1 MRAIYA
7 RLRKRRRFM
16 PHINKIRPNTK
27 LEIIKLAAHLF
38 IEEGYS
44 KTTFARVARELDLS
58 TGNITFYFP
67 SKDHLL
73 AVLVD
78 ELFEFQKWLM
88 EYEAKEGASSL
99 LSYCLELT
107 SIAAACEDDDVAKDF
122 FASSYKS
129 PLILDLIRENDTE
142 KTKSVFSPFRP
153 EWTDDDWR
161 ATENI
166 VSGIEYATIM
176 TSESDTP
183 LDKQVEKALDSIMLL
198 YGVPEDL
205 RRQKIEK
212 VLAMD
217 YRSIGQRILKGFKEY
232 IDKVNEENLKQ
243 ANREKMKAKA
253 KK

>member
-1 MRAIYA
+1 MA
-7 RLRKRRRFM
+7 
-16 PHINKIRPNTK
+16 HINKIRPNTR

-73 AVLVD
+73 AVLVEEMFD
-78 ELFEFQKWLM
+78 FQTWLM

-107 SIAAACEDDDVAKDF
+107 SIAAACEDDEITRDF

-142 KTKSVFSPFRP
+142 KTKRVFAEYRP
-153 EWTDDDWR
+153 DWTDEDWR
-161 ATENI
+161 STENI

-176 TSESDTP
+176 TSEQDTP
-183 LDKQVEKALDSIMLL
+183 LDKQVEKALDSIIML
-198 YGVPEDL
+198 YGVPEEL
-205 RRQKIEK
+205 RRAKIAK

-217 YRSIGQRILKGFKEY
+217 YRNIGQRILKGFKEY
-232 IDKVNEENLKQ
+232 IDKVNEENLKA
-243 ANREKMKAKA
+243 ANKEKKKKAA
-253 KK
+253 EKKTR

>member
-1 MRAIYA
+1 MA
-7 RLRKRRRFM
+7 
-16 PHINKIRPNTK
+16 HINKMRPNTK

-73 AVLVD
+73 AVLVEEMFD
-78 ELFEFQKWLM
+78 FQTWLM

-107 SIAAACEDDDVAKDF
+107 SIAAACEDDEVTKDF
-122 FASSYKS
+122 FSSAYS
-129 PLILDLIRENDTE
+129 SSMILDLIRENDTE
-142 KTKSVFSPFRP
+142 KTKAVFGSFCP
-153 EWTDDDWR
+153 EWTDEDWR

-176 TSESDTP
+176 TCEDDTP
-183 LDKQVEKALDSIMLL
+183 LAKQIEKALDSILML
-198 YGVPEDL
+198 YGVPEEL
-205 RRQKIEK
+205 RRQKIDK

-217 YRSIGQRILKGFKEY
+217 YRGIGKRILNGFKEY
-232 IDKVNEENLKQ
+232 IDKVNEENLKN
-243 ANREKMKAKA
+243 AY
-253 KK
+253 KKKKKR

>member
-1 MRAIYA
+1 MA
-7 RLRKRRRFM
+7 
-16 PHINKIRPNTK
+16 HINKIRPNTR

-73 AVLVD
+73 AVLVEEMFD
-78 ELFEFQKWLM
+78 FQTWLM

-107 SIAAACEDDDVAKDF
+107 SIAAACEDDEVTKDF
-122 FASSYKS
+122 FSSAYKS

-142 KTKSVFSPFRP
+142 KTRSVFAQYRP
-153 EWTDDDWR
+153 DWTDEDWR

-176 TSESDTP
+176 TCENDTP
-183 LDKQVEKALDSIMLL
+183 LDKQIDKALDSIMML
-198 YGVPEDL
+198 YGVPEEL

-212 VLAMD
+212 VLSMD
-217 YRSIGQRILKGFKEY
+217 YRSIGQRILRGFKEY
-232 IDKVNEENLKQ
+232 IDKVNEENLDV
-243 ANREKMKAKA
+243 A
-253 KK
+253 KKLKKKRPPRKGRAERAEIDDK

>member
-1 MRAIYA
+1 MA
-7 RLRKRRRFM
+7 
-16 PHINKIRPNTK
+16 HINKMRPNTK

-73 AVLVD
+73 AVLVEEMFD
-78 ELFEFQKWLM
+78 FQTWLM

-107 SIAAACEDDDVAKDF
+107 SIAAACEDDDVTKDF
-122 FASSYKS
+122 FSSAYS
-129 PLILDLIRENDTE
+129 SSMILDLIRENDTE
-142 KTKSVFSPFRP
+142 KTKKIFGSFRP
-153 EWTDDDWR
+153 EWTDEDWR

-176 TSESDTP
+176 TCEDDTP
-183 LDKQVEKALDSIMLL
+183 LAKQIEKALDSILML
-198 YGVPEDL
+198 YGVPEEL

-217 YRSIGQRILKGFKEY
+217 YRGIGKRILKGFKEY
-232 IDKVNEENLKQ
+232 IDKVNEENLKN
-243 ANREKMKAKA
+243 AN
-253 KK
+253 KKKKKR

>member
-1 MRAIYA
+1 MA
-7 RLRKRRRFM
+7 
-16 PHINKIRPNTK
+16 HINKMRPNTK
-27 LEIIKLAAHLF
+27 LEIIRLAAHLF

-73 AVLVD
+73 AVLVEEMFD
-78 ELFEFQKWLM
+78 FQTWLM

-107 SIAAACEDDDVAKDF
+107 SIAAACEDDEVTKDF
-122 FASSYKS
+122 FSSAYS
-129 PLILDLIRENDTE
+129 SSMILDLIRENDTE
-142 KTKSVFSPFRP
+142 KTKKIFGSFRP
-153 EWTDDDWR
+153 EWTDEDWR

-176 TSESDTP
+176 TCEDDTP
-183 LDKQVEKALDSIMLL
+183 LAKQIEKALDSILML
-198 YGVPEDL
+198 YGVPEEL
-205 RRQKIEK
+205 RRQKIDK

-217 YRSIGQRILKGFKEY
+217 YRGIGKRILKGFKEY
-232 IDKVNEENLKQ
+232 IDKVNEENLKN
-243 ANREKMKAKA
+243 AN
-253 KK
+253 KKKKKR

>member
-1 MRAIYA
+1 MA
-7 RLRKRRRFM
+7 
-16 PHINKIRPNTK
+16 HINKMRPNTK

-73 AVLVD
+73 AVLVEEMFD
-78 ELFEFQKWLM
+78 FQTWLM

-107 SIAAACEDDDVAKDF
+107 SIAAACEDDEVTKDF
-122 FASSYKS
+122 FSSAYS
-129 PLILDLIRENDTE
+129 SSMILDLIRENDTE
-142 KTKSVFSPFRP
+142 KTKAIFGSFRP
-153 EWTDDDWR
+153 EWTDEDWR

-176 TSESDTP
+176 TCEDDTP
-183 LDKQVEKALDSIMLL
+183 LAKQIEKALDSILML
-198 YGVPEDL
+198 YGVPEEL
-205 RRQKIEK
+205 RRQKIDK

-217 YRSIGQRILKGFKEY
+217 YRGIGKRILNGFKEY
-232 IDKVNEENLKQ
+232 IDKVNEENLKN
-243 ANREKMKAKA
+243 AY
-253 KK
+253 KKKKKR

>member
-1 MRAIYA
+1 
-7 RLRKRRRFM
+7 M
-16 PHINKIRPNTK
+16 PHINRMRPNTK

-44 KTTFARVARELDLS
+44 KTTFARIARELDLS

-78 ELFEFQKWLM
+78 ELFAFQTWLM

-107 SIAAACEDDDVAKDF
+107 SIAAACEEDEVAKDF
-122 FASSYKS
+122 FSSAYSS
-129 PLILDLIRENDTE
+129 PMILDLIRENDTE
-142 KTKSVFSPFRP
+142 KTKAVFGSFRP
-153 EWTDDDWR
+153 EWSDEDWR

-166 VSGIEYATIM
+166 VSGVEYATIM
-176 TSESDTP
+176 TCENDTP
-183 LDKQVEKALDSIMLL
+183 LSIQIEKALDSILML
-198 YGVPEDL
+198 YGVPEEL
-205 RRQKIEK
+205 RRQKIDK

-217 YRSIGQRILKGFKEY
+217 YRGIGKRILNGFKEY
-232 IDKVNEENLKQ
+232 IDKVNEENLRN
-243 ANREKMKAKA
+243 AN
-253 KK
+253 KKKKKK

>member
-1 MRAIYA
+1 MA
-7 RLRKRRRFM
+7 
-16 PHINKIRPNTK
+16 HINKIRPNTK

-73 AVLVD
+73 AVLV
-78 ELFEFQKWLM
+78 EEMFAFQTWLM

-107 SIAAACEDDDVAKDF
+107 SIAAACEDDEVTKDF
-122 FASSYKS
+122 FSSSYKS

-142 KTKSVFSPFRP
+142 NTRTVFAQYRP
-153 EWTDDDWR
+153 DWTDEDWR

-176 TSESDTP
+176 TCENDTP
-183 LDKQVEKALDSIMLL
+183 LDKQIDKALDSIMML
-198 YGVPEDL
+198 YGVPEEL

-217 YRSIGQRILKGFKEY
+217 YRSIGQRILRGFKEY
-232 IDKVNEENLKQ
+232 IDKVNEENLDV
-243 ANREKMKAKA
+243 A
-253 KK
+253 KKLKKKKAAEKRASGKGGYK

>member
-1 MRAIYA
+1 MA
-7 RLRKRRRFM
+7 
-16 PHINKIRPNTK
+16 HINKMRPNTK
-27 LEIIKLAAHLF
+27 LEIIRLAAHLF

-73 AVLVD
+73 AVLVEEMFD
-78 ELFEFQKWLM
+78 FQTWLM

-107 SIAAACEDDDVAKDF
+107 SIAAACEDDEVTKDF
-122 FASSYKS
+122 FSSAYS
-129 PLILDLIRENDTE
+129 SSMILDLIRENDTE
-142 KTKSVFSPFRP
+142 KTKEIFGSFRP
-153 EWTDDDWR
+153 EWTDEDWR

-176 TSESDTP
+176 TCENDTP
-183 LDKQVEKALDSIMLL
+183 LAKQIEKALDSILML
-198 YGVPEDL
+198 YGVPEEL

-217 YRSIGQRILKGFKEY
+217 YRGIGKRILNGFKEY
-232 IDKVNEENLKQ
+232 IDKVNEENLKN
-243 ANREKMKAKA
+243 AY
-253 KK
+253 KKKKKR

>member
-1 MRAIYA
+1 MA
-7 RLRKRRRFM
+7 
-16 PHINKIRPNTK
+16 HINKMRPNTK
-27 LEIIKLAAHLF
+27 LEIIRLAAHLF

-73 AVLVD
+73 AVLVEEMFD
-78 ELFEFQKWLM
+78 FQTWLM

-107 SIAAACEDDDVAKDF
+107 SIAAACEDDEVTKDF
-122 FASSYKS
+122 FSSAYS
-129 PLILDLIRENDTE
+129 SSMILDLIRENDTE
-142 KTKSVFSPFRP
+142 KTKAVFGSFRP
-153 EWTDDDWR
+153 EWTDEDWR

-176 TSESDTP
+176 TCEDDTP
-183 LDKQVEKALDSIMLL
+183 LAKQIEKALDSILML
-198 YGVPEDL
+198 YGVPEEL
-205 RRQKIEK
+205 RRQKIDK

-217 YRSIGQRILKGFKEY
+217 YRGIGKRILNGFKEY
-232 IDKVNEENLKQ
+232 IDKVNEENLKN
-243 ANREKMKAKA
+243 AY
-253 KK
+253 KKKKKH